1 MKSQFNFTNFFLLFR
16 EKDWMWFRGDRV
28 EILRGKDKGK
38 IGLIISVI
46 QERNWVLV
54 EGLNCKHEIQ
64 GEDGDF
70 PGYMIKVEEP
80 LLVTTDI
87 KLVDP
92 SDDKSCD
99 VTWQYTE
106 DGTRVRT
113 SARTGTIIPIPTTSY
128 ETIDYRYEHSVE
140 ISTFFCTQILREI
153 NVRDF
158 SNLKN

>member
-1 MKSQFNFTNFFLLFR
+1 
-16 EKDWMWFRGDRV
+16 MWFRGDRV

-128 ETIDYRYEHSVE
+128 ETIDYRYKQCGNFNIFLH
-140 ISTFFCTQILREI
+140 TQILREI
-153 NVRDF
+153 NFKDF
-158 SNLKN
+158 SELKNQHFHICRSSEF

>member
-128 ETIDYRYEHSVE
+128 ETIDYRYKHSVK
-140 ISTFFCTQILREI
+140 ISKIFCKLR
-153 NVRDF
+153 F
-158 SNLKN
+158 M

>member
-1 MKSQFNFTNFFLLFR
+1 
-16 EKDWMWFRGDRV
+16 MWFRGDKV
-28 EILRGKDKGK
+28 QILRGKDKGK
-38 IGLIISVI
+38 FGLIISVI

-64 GEDGDF
+64 GEDGDY

-92 SDDKSCD
+92 SDEQACD

-128 ETIDYRYEHSVE
+128 ETVDYRYIH
-140 ISTFFCTQILREI
+140 THNFFATHILREFK
-153 NVRDF
+153 DF
-158 SNLKN
+158 FSSWKM